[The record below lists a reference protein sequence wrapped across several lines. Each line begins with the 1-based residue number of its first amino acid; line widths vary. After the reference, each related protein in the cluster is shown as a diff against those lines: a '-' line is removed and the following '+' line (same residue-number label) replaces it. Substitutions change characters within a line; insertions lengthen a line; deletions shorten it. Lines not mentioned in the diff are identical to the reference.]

1 MNRNFLLLFAI
12 SLLLFSCS
20 STSPD
25 QYFGRAALS
34 SNLLYGFA
42 SDGFHREFAS
52 PSEKLVDASSGK
64 TAPMKRAEVLKTKVD
79 AVEEAYANVKRLKIA
94 DDNREML
101 NASLALYEFVLPVY
115 KNEYQALANLYDSG
129 ADTAKIAAKERFIVE
144 TYAGKF
150 GQLYDALH
158 AAGKKYATEHGIKVM
173 DVNPA
178 PPEPGQ

>member
-1 MNRNFLLLFAI
+1 MNRNFLLLLSI

-101 NASLALYEFVLPVY
+101 NASGRPLCSCLRTRPTTPSQSASRRGPCGRFATTAL
-115 KNEYQALANLYDSG
+115 
-129 ADTAKIAAKERFIVE
+129 
-144 TYAGKF
+144 
-150 GQLYDALH
+150 
-158 AAGKKYATEHGIKVM
+158 
-173 DVNPA
+173 
-178 PPEPGQ
+178 